1 MRSLAYRRE
10 ADQDTHPGEEADDRQ
25 EGRSVPQNGPPVPPK
40 PAPAAPKQ
48 PPPSKGKA
56 LESRKTKN
64 GRQAKSMTPAPPR
77 TVPNAD
83 LFHTLNYI
91 YQRAHRMEAMAVLR
105 GKPHLARW
113 NAAAMRQFFALAK
126 RAVIRVYVPC
136 LTQGPLD
143 QEKRMQ
149 KMYAPPD

>member
-1 MRSLAYRRE
+1 MA
-10 ADQDTHPGEEADDRQ
+10 
-25 EGRSVPQNGPPVPPK
+25 
-40 PAPAAPKQ
+40 
-48 PPPSKGKA
+48 
-56 LESRKTKN
+56 
-64 GRQAKSMTPAPPR
+64 PAPPR

-91 YQRAHRMEAMAVLR
+91 YQRAHRMEVMAALR

-143 QEKRMQ
+143 QKKRVQEMH
-149 KMYAPPD
+149 APPD

>member
-10 ADQDTHPGEEADDRQ
+10 AEQDTHRSEEADDKQ
-25 EGRSVPQNGPPVPPK
+25 EGRSAPQEGTAAPPK
-40 PAPAAPKQ
+40 PAPSAPKQ
-48 PPPSKGKA
+48 SPPSKGKA
-56 LESRKTKN
+56 PESRKTKN

-91 YQRAHRMEAMAVLR
+91 YQRAHRMEVMAALR

-143 QEKRMQ
+143 QKKCVQEMH
-149 KMYAPPD
+149 APPD